1 MWKTRIRV
9 VEDVA
14 LRVKKQQCLYYI
26 CMKNGSKLA
35 NFEMENLLLEI
46 LQGFVCSGQLA
57 DC

>member
-9 VEDVA
+9 VEDGV
-14 LRVKKQQCLYYI
+14 LRVKKRQGLYYI
-26 CMKNGSKLA
+26 CMRNGSKLA